1 MLLLHV
7 PVSVG
12 ELIDKLTILEIKR
25 SRIEDPQ
32 KRRHIQHELE
42 SLAPVFQEAKL
53 MDEASLMGRKDRL
66 SDVNERLWEIEDAIR
81 GHERRRDFGPAFVQ
95 LARAVY
101 RTNDLRAELKRE
113 INLLMGSSLV
123 EEKSYSAY

>member
-1 MLLLHV
+1 MLLHV

-25 SRIEDPQ
+25 TRIKDLQ
-32 KRRHIQHELE
+32 KRRNIQNEIE
-42 SLAPVFQEAKL
+42 SLAPIVEESKL
-53 MDEASLMGRKDRL
+53 MDTASLMGLKARL
-66 SDVNERLWEIEDAIR
+66 SGVNEQLWEIEDAIR
-81 GHERRRDFGPAFVQ
+81 GHERRQDFGPEFVQ

-101 RTNDLRAELKRE
+101 RTNDLRAELKQE

-123 EEKSYSAY
+123 EEKSYAVY